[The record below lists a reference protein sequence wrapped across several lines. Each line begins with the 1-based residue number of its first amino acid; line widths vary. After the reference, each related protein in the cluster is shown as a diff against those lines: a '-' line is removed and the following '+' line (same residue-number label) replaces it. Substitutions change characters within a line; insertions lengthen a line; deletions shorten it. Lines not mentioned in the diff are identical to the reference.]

1 MDKTNKNPDKKNSTQ
16 KILDYVA
23 SAAFLLAGSYFLAT
37 ERMSQGAIYILVG
50 LFFIYITKSRQKKK
64 K

>member
-23 SAAFLLAGSYFLAT
+23 SGAFLLAGGYFLST
-37 ERMSQGAIYILVG
+37 GQMSQGAIYILVG
-50 LFFIYITKSRQKKK
+50 LFFIFITRSRQKNKK
-64 K
+64 